1 MTAKPVIALVG
12 GVASG
17 KSAVARAF
25 TRRGAVVV
33 DADVEGHAVLLDPA
47 VKQEI
52 RDAFGA
58 GVFDEKG
65 EVDRQKLGALVF
77 GDAAKLAT
85 LNAITH
91 PRIRKNTQAKIEA
104 GLVNPD
110 AKAVVLDISLLL
122 ESGAYEG
129 KFSLLV
135 FVEADEASREK
146 RAANTRGWGQ
156 GEVARRQANQLS
168 LDEKQR
174 RADVVIHNNGTLE
187 ELDRQV
193 EEVWHTYVERSAAG
207 GH

>member
-1 MTAKPVIALVG
+1 MKPVIALVG

-17 KSAVARAF
+17 KSAVARCFAK
-25 TRRGAVVV
+25 RGAVVV
-33 DADVEGHAVLLDPA
+33 DADKEGHEVLRAPDT
-47 VKQEI
+47 KQEI
-52 RDAFGA
+52 RDAFGES
-58 GVFDEKG
+58 VFDEAG
-65 EVDRQKLGALVF
+65 EVARQKLGALVF
-77 GDAAKLAT
+77 GDAGKLAT

-91 PRIRKNTQAKIEA
+91 PRIRKQTQAKIEA
-104 GLVNPD
+104 GLADPKV
-110 AKAVVLDISLLL
+110 KAVVLDVSLLL

-129 KFSLLV
+129 KYSLLV
-135 FVEADEASREK
+135 YVEADEASREQ

-168 LDEKQR
+168 LTEKQR

-193 EEVWHTYVERSAAG
+193 QEVWQTYVESQAAG